1 MLDLKFVR
9 ENIETVNQNSKNKND
24 LHNADKIEL
33 LDKQRRQIIQEV
45 EKLKN
50 QRNIVSKEI
59 AQLKSKNLE
68 TTLHINAMKSV
79 SDNIKIMD
87 DNLRIIDS
95 EIQEVL
101 LTIPNIT
108 HKTVPIGKNSND
120 NIEIRRWGNFITNNN
135 KKNHI
140 DIASELNIIDFER
153 GTKVSGSGFAFYV
166 GKGAKLE
173 RAIINFFLEFHIE
186 NNNYKELIPPFLV
199 NRNSMLGTG
208 QLPKMEEDM
217 YKCNADDM
225 YLIPTAEVPLT
236 NFHNGEILNFTDFPI
251 KYCAYS
257 PCFRREAGSYG
268 KDTRGFLRVH
278 QFNKVE
284 LVNFVAPENSYTQL
298 ELLVNEVEKVL
309 QALEL
314 PYRVLLLCSG
324 DTSFSSAKTYDIEV
338 WAEGEKSFL
347 EVSSCSNF
355 EDFQS
360 RRANIRFKRKG
371 NAKPEFVH
379 TLNGSGLA
387 TSRIMVAIIEN
398 YYKDGKLYIPK
409 VLQKF
414 CGFEYI

>member
-225 YLIPTAEVPLT
+225 YLIQTAEVPLT

-298 ELLVNEVEKVL
+298 ELLVTEVEKVL